1 MKKNLFLSMIIAL
14 IIVSCT
20 QQETVKFPMGAW
32 KLVQVQR
39 IANGKTRITFPTAT
53 NKGVQ
58 IKVLSEKHWANM
70 GNRDRDT
77 VIIDIYAGG
86 TYTFEGKTYVEDV
99 LYHSSKSYIGKKV
112 QMTLELKNDTIYQ
125 TYNPINAEGQVV
137 DSVLIVEKMIQ
148 LE

>member
-1 MKKNLFLSMIIAL
+1 MKKIVFLSLVIAII
-14 IIVSCT
+14 IGSCA
-20 QQETVKFPMGAW
+20 QQEKKFPQGAW

-53 NKGVQ
+53 NKGTQ

-70 GNRDRDT
+70 GHRDRDT
-77 VIIDIYAGG
+77 VIIDVYAGG

-99 LYHSSKSYIGKKV
+99 MYHNAKNYIGKKV
-112 QMTLELKNDTIYQ
+112 KMSLELKNDTIYQ
-125 TYNPINAEGQVV
+125 TYNPINVNGQVV
-137 DSVLIVEKMIQ
+137 DSVLIVEKSIP